1 MSEHF
6 STGSDIAVRAKF
18 QRDTECFV
26 NAGGCGMHFSE
37 AFQMEDRPENVCLV
51 GQIQGES

>member
-1 MSEHF
+1 MDEHF